1 MDWVPFTM
9 TFPLSRLMSS
19 ATATYAGYCFVD
31 PRHLGKA
38 VTDNPV
44 KQADLDVLAHTFG
57 ARDLA
62 VSSLAIFGRS
72 PKTITS
78 AMLLR
83 IALDVSDGLILAAET
98 TSDEARKRVLTLTF
112 GWATLNTMALVI
124 DRRRARKGQPITV

>member
-1 MDWVPFTM
+1 M
-9 TFPLSRLMSS
+9 TFTLSRILST

-31 PRHLGKA
+31 PRHLGRA
-38 VTDNPV
+38 VTGNPV

-57 ARDLA
+57 ARDFA

-83 IALDVSDGLILAAET
+83 IVLDVSDGLVLAAET
-98 TSDEARKRVLTLTF
+98 DSDEARNRVLGVTF
-112 GWATLNTMALVI
+112 GWAALNTLALVI